1 MQTLSH
7 SDVVVLLTSIS
18 IMLLASRLFAE
29 LGKKIKLPIVMGE
42 MILGIIL
49 GPSLIG
55 YFFPGF
61 FNYFFPETGN
71 VAISI
76 NAITQIS
83 VVMLLFVAGMEV
95 QLPVVLKQGRLAI
108 YTSMTSLA
116 VPFTI
121 GFWMAWIRPDFF
133 QKTTEESHLIFA
145 VFFGTAM
152 AISALPV
159 IARILMDM
167 NIYRTRLG
175 MLIMASAMFNDLIG
189 WLVFS
194 IVLAMLDNRGVGA
207 GLGLTLLYVVAF
219 GIIMLTFG
227 RKLLS
232 KFLPFIQTKL
242 SWPGGVLAFAL
253 GLCFICAAFTEAMG
267 VHAILGAFIM
277 GIALGDSVHLNEKAR
292 EIIHQF
298 VTNIFAPLFFVSI
311 GLHVNFI
318 EHFNPVLILI
328 VLVIAFTGKIIGAG
342 VGAYMGGLD
351 FRNSM
356 AVGFG
361 MNARGAMEILL
372 GTIAY
377 KAGIIQAD
385 LFVALL
391 TMALITSM
399 SSPPL
404 MKWASAEIRS
414 AQKS

>member
-7 SDVVVLLTSIS
+7 NDVIVLLTSIS

-29 LGKKIKLPIVMGE
+29 LGRKIKLPIVMGE
-42 MILGIIL
+42 MILGILL
-49 GPSLIG
+49 GPSVIG
-55 YFFPGF
+55 GLFPGF
-61 FNYFFPETGN
+61 FNQFFPVAGN

-95 QLPVVLKQGRLAI
+95 QLPVVLKQGRLAL

-116 VPFTI
+116 IPFTI
-121 GFWMAWIRPDFF
+121 GFWVAWIKPEFF
-133 QKTTEESHLIFA
+133 QLDSEENHLILS

-152 AISALPV
+152 AITALPV

-167 NIYRTRLG
+167 NLYRTKLG
-175 MLIMASAMFNDLIG
+175 MLIMASAMFNDLVG
-189 WLVFS
+189 WLIFS
-194 IVLAMLDNRGVGA
+194 IVLAMMDHRGVGA
-207 GLGLTLLYVVAF
+207 DLGLTILYVLGF
-219 GIIMLTFG
+219 GLFMLTIG

-232 KFLPFIQTKL
+232 KSLPFIQTKL
-242 SWPGGVLAFAL
+242 SWPGGVLAFSL

-277 GIALGDSVHLNEKAR
+277 GIALGDSVHLNERAR

-318 EHFNPVLILI
+318 EHFNLPLILL
-328 VLVIAFTGKIIGAG
+328 VLVIACIGKISGASI
-342 VGAYMGGLD
+342 GAYMGGLD
-351 FRNSM
+351 YRNSL

-372 GTIAY
+372 GTIAF

-385 LFVALL
+385 LFVALII
-391 TMALITSM
+391 MALLTSI
-399 SSPPL
+399 SSAPL
-404 MKWASAEIRS
+404 MRWAIGGGRP
-414 AQKS
+414 

>member
-7 SDVVVLLTSIS
+7 DDVVVLLASIS
-18 IMLLASRLFAE
+18 IMLLASRMFAE
-29 LGKKIKLPIVMGE
+29 LGKKIKLPVVMGE

-49 GPSLIG
+49 GPSIIG
-55 YFFPGF
+55 YIFPSF
-61 FNYFFPETGN
+61 FNTYFPETGN
-71 VAISI
+71 VAISM

-83 VVMLLFVAGMEV
+83 VVMLLFVAGMEM
-95 QLPVVLKQGRLAI
+95 QLPVVLKQGRLAL
-108 YTSMTSLA
+108 YTSLTSL
-116 VPFTI
+116 VIPFTI
-121 GFWMAWIRPDFF
+121 GFWIAWIKPELF
-133 QKTTEESHLIFA
+133 QTIHADTKIIFA

-167 NIYRTRLG
+167 NIYRTKLG

-189 WLVFS
+189 WLIFS
-194 IVLAMLDNRGVGA
+194 VVLAMMDQKGVGA
-207 GLGLTLLYVVAF
+207 GLGFTIFSVIAF
-219 GIIMLTFG
+219 GIFMLTIG

-232 KFLPFIQTKL
+232 KSLPFIQTKL
-242 SWPGGVLAFAL
+242 SWPGGVLAFSL
-253 GLCFICAAFTEAMG
+253 GLCFLCAAFTQAIG

-318 EHFNPVLILI
+318 VHFNLQLVLI
-328 VLVIAFTGKIIGAG
+328 VLVIACIGKITGASL
-342 VGAYMGGLD
+342 GAYMGGLD

-372 GTIAY
+372 GTIAF
-377 KAGIIQAD
+377 KAGIIQPD
-385 LFVALL
+385 LFVALII
-391 TMALITSM
+391 MALLTSI
-399 SSPPL
+399 SSAPL
-404 MKWASAEIRS
+404 MKWIMRKEGS
-414 AQKS
+414 